1 MNVWPDG
8 KLTIEY
14 DQETD
19 TLSLWNGRPA
29 SEGRDIAESLVA
41 DLDAAGNVV
50 GFTLEHAG
58 ALLGPALTTSPV
70 DDATRV
76 AAALRTALD
85 RILEPA
91 KT

>member
-1 MNVWPDG
+1 M
-8 KLTIEY
+8 KLTVDY
-14 DQETD
+14 DPETD

-41 DLDAAGNVV
+41 DLDAHGNIV
-50 GFTLEHAG
+50 GFTLEHAA
-58 ALLGPALTTSPV
+58 ALLGPALKDSQV

-91 KT
+91 KS

>member
-1 MNVWPDG
+1 M
-8 KLTIEY
+8 KLTIDY
-14 DQETD
+14 DPETD
-19 TLSLWNGRPA
+19 TLSLWNGHPA

-41 DLDAAGNVV
+41 DLDADGNVV

-58 ALLGPALTTSPV
+58 ALLGPAISTLPV

-91 KT
+91 QS